1 MIWVKHVWFWLME
14 RCQTHPSSRLKATK
28 KVNQSGVL
36 PKGKMQLRF
45 FDNCFRKCCWDDDDV
60 DVTETLHCTFDG
72 FSNALYEQ
80 EWRRVIFEILAK
92 LVYEHIQSLPGVRTK
107 AVKYKSIFNFRSV
120 KSRKISRT
128 AVTTKVSHYT
138 KPFKALKKADFLE
151 KPTNWMVNWR
161 ARTVNPL
168 RWIHWRTSSRDS
180 VTAWKQ
186 LPKNALVSPQCLKI
200 IEKVAINIT
209 SEASYVYILSG
220 QKLIKNAKTG
230 QFWRVFEKLKLAVK
244 QCYQTGQF

>member
-92 LVYEHIQSLPGVRTK
+92 LVYEHIQSLPGVQTK
-107 AVKYKSIFNFRSV
+107 QDFLSHKSIL
-120 KSRKISRT
+120 IS
-128 AVTTKVSHYT
+128 
-138 KPFKALKKADFLE
+138 
-151 KPTNWMVNWR
+151 
-161 ARTVNPL
+161 
-168 RWIHWRTSSRDS
+168 I
-180 VTAWKQ
+180 
-186 LPKNALVSPQCLKI
+186 
-200 IEKVAINIT
+200 
-209 SEASYVYILSG
+209 SG
-220 QKLIKNAKTG
+220 QSSPERFPGLQSQPKSLIIRNPSKPWRRPIFSRNQRTEWWIGARG
-230 QFWRVFEKLKLAVK
+230 QWTRFVGSIEGHQAETL
-244 QCYQTGQF
+244 